1 MSVLDMFRLAGRIA
15 LATGARREIGQALAQ
30 RIPVGR
36 LERPDDLVGAAPLL
50 CSDAGRYNGGASRDE
65 AGLSERPWS

>member
-15 LATGARREIGQALAQ
+15 LATGARREIGRDIAQ
-30 RIPVGR
+30 RIPVGG
-36 LERPDDLVGAAPLL
+36 LGRPDDLVGAALLL
-50 CSDAGRYNGGASRDE
+50 CSDAGRYIGGAPRDE